1 MLAPMRV
8 PPAPEGSRIQVLSLP
23 KSVQG
28 LFLVRGSGH
37 PSLLGAVGEQEVS
50 NSHGIIAPLRTDG
63 WKMTNTEKERDLP
76 LEGWLLEEIAQTAQ
90 DKVFRTT
97 LQVTLNSGAKGGPL

>member
-8 PPAPEGSRIQVLSLP
+8 PPAPEGARIRVLSLP

-28 LFLVRGSGH
+28 LFFVRGSVH

-50 NSHGIIAPLRTDG
+50 NSHGIIGP
-63 WKMTNTEKERDLP
+63 TED
-76 LEGWLLEEIAQTAQ
+76 
-90 DKVFRTT
+90 
-97 LQVTLNSGAKGGPL
+97 